1 MAISAIQS
9 SELIQY
15 SSTGKSAPSAPGQ
28 VASRAELKQS
38 RDTTQ
43 ISADGQIRAALDRV
57 QSAAAD
63 LSGPAGFS
71 PSVAASSN
79 ASVVSARLT
88 SSKVSGSVEVEVLQ
102 LAQAQSLNTSS
113 RASPNTLIGRGEQ
126 TTLSVQFGVS
136 SATKFTADAAR
147 AAESVTLT
155 TRDNT
160 LRGIAAKVNAADVG
174 VIAAVTFDG
183 NSYKL
188 QFSAAQSGA
197 ENSFTLTA
205 SGDDVLEQYLTYSP
219 QSSSQAVTRTVAAQD
234 AEFKVN
240 SVSARASSNTVA
252 DALDGVTLELRSVG
266 SAQIVAGG
274 NSENVIAQKV
284 GNFLSAI
291 NELQAQLKQSSE
303 GDASIPPVV
312 QNLKSQV
319 NAALQ
324 AANSNASAF
333 GGLAGIGI
341 RADAVG
347 NLQLDTSTFQIA
359 LGADR
364 DAVVK
369 FFTNDGTGFVDLFA
383 AVAHDLSKTA
393 SREVSRLATA
403 ARDAEAR
410 AAGSASEIS
419 LDAYGFGQQYSQLS
433 GLVQSVDKTDQTL
446 HGLLLKEEAAQASQS
461 SLLNRLNSLANLAT
475 PSRS

>member
-9 SELIQY
+9 SDLIQY
-15 SSTGKSAPSAPGQ
+15 SGTGRPALSAPGQ
-28 VASRAELKQS
+28 AASRVEPKQS
-38 RDTTQ
+38 SSTTQ
-43 ISADGQIRAALDRV
+43 ISADGQIRAALDRL
-57 QSAAAD
+57 QSSAAD

-71 PSVAASSN
+71 SNVAASSN

-88 SSKVSGSVEVEVLQ
+88 SNNVSGSVEVEVLQ
-102 LAQAQSLNTSS
+102 LAQAQSVSTSS
-113 RASPNTLIGRGEQ
+113 VTNPNTLIGRGEQ

-136 SATKFTADAAR
+136 SGTEFTADAAR
-147 AAESVTLT
+147 EAESVTLT
-155 TRDNT
+155 TRNNT
-160 LRGIAAKVNAADVG
+160 LYGIAAKVNATDLG
-174 VIAAVTFDG
+174 VNAAVTFDG

-205 SGDDVLEQYLTYSP
+205 SGDEVLEKYLTYSP
-219 QSSSQAVTRTVAAQD
+219 QSSSQAVTRTAAAQD
-234 AEFKVN
+234 AEIKVN
-240 SVSARASSNTVA
+240 SVSVAASSNTVTN
-252 DALDGVTLELRSVG
+252 ALDGVTLALRSVG
-266 SAQIVAGG
+266 KAQIGAGG
-274 NSENVIAQKV
+274 NSENIIAQKV

-341 RADAVG
+341 RADAAG
-347 NLQLDTSTFQIA
+347 NLQLDTSSFQTA

-369 FFTNDGTGFVDLFA
+369 FFTNDGSGFADLSA
-383 AVAHDLSKTA
+383 AVAHDLAKAA
-393 SREVSRLATA
+393 SQEVSRLPTA
-403 ARDAEAR
+403 ARDAQAR
-410 AAGSASEIS
+410 AAESASGIS
-419 LDAYGFGQQYSQLS
+419 LDAYGFDQQYRQLS

-446 HGLLLKEEAAQASQS
+446 HGLLLQGEAAQASQS
-461 SLLNRLNSLANLAT
+461 SLLNRLNALAHLAT
-475 PSRS
+475 P